1 MIYRWLW
8 ILGSLNI
15 VFLNKSS
22 RCWSS
27 IRDQRSLQQ
36 RQQVSPAKF
45 LKPVQSVNHL
55 ISLYNITTESYI
67 IMRWKDMI
75 ASLISSW
82 SWKILIV
89 IIMENV
95 WRIVRRICTL
105 MLGSKGLIL
114 DVGNILIFLRY
125 NFVEYSCCYISWW
138 LK

>member
-22 RCWSS
+22 RCWFS

-36 RQQVSPAKF
+36 RQQVSLAKF
-45 LKPVQSVNHL
+45 LKPVQSVYHL
-55 ISLYNITTESYI
+55 ISIYSITTESYI

-75 ASLISSW
+75 TSLRSSW
-82 SWKILIV
+82 PWKILLV

-95 WRIVRRICTL
+95 WKTVRRICTL
-105 MLGSKGLIL
+105 MFGSKGLIL
-114 DVGNILIFLRY
+114 DVGNILIFLIY
-125 NFVEYSCCYISWW
+125 NFAEYSCCYINWW